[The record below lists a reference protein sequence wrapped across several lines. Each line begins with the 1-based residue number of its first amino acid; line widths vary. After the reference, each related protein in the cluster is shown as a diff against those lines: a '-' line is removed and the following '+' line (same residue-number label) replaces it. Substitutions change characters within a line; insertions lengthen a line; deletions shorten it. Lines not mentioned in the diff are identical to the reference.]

1 MMDVATQIKEGRLV
15 CPITHNQLE
24 IDRQSGRL
32 VTSDGQK
39 SYPFLEG
46 DVPVLLVDADAM
58 AAYASDSKKMN
69 DEYKTGFT
77 SITVWFSKLSQQF
90 LSDFRAETSIKA
102 LARVL
107 DHQPADALCISIGGG
122 PRRARDILVNINVGP
137 YPNVE
142 VVADAHLLP
151 YADNSVDAIFCEA
164 VLEHLSDPVQA
175 VREMFRVLKPD
186 GDVFAVTPFMQ
197 AYHGYPHH
205 YQNFT
210 LTGHT
215 HLFRQNGFTILDSGT
230 CVGPLYTMV
239 NLTSK
244 FIKLYFTTIIALPL
258 MILWNLFGLLIRP
271 LDVLLNKHK
280 NSHMLASTTYL
291 VARK

>member
-1 MMDVATQIKEGRLV
+1 MMDVVMQIKKGRLV
-15 CPITHNQLE
+15 CPVTHQQLE
-24 IDRQSGRL
+24 IDRQNSCL

-39 SYPFLEG
+39 SYPLLEG
-46 DVPVLLVDADAM
+46 DVPVLLVDANAM
-58 AAYASDSKKMN
+58 AAYAADSKKMN

-90 LSDFRAETSIKA
+90 LSDFRAEASNKA
-102 LARVL
+102 LAQVL
-107 DHQPADALCISIGGG
+107 DHQPDDALCISIGGG
-122 PRRARDILVNINVGP
+122 PRRTRDLVNINVGP

-175 VREMFRVLKPD
+175 VREMFRVLKPG

-215 HLFRQNGFTILDSGT
+215 HLFRQNGFTIPDSGT

-244 FIKLYFTTIIALPL
+244 FIKLYFPTIIALPL
-258 MILWNLFGLLIRP
+258 MIFWNLFGLLIRP
-271 LDVLLNKHK
+271 FDVLLNKHK

-291 VARK
+291 VAKK